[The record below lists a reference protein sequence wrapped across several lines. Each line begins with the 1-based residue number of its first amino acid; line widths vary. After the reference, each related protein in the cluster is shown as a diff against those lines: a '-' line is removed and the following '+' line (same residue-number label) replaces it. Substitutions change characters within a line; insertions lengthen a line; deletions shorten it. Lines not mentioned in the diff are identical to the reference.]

1 MVLFLLELLKDS
13 RQVSVNFVSGDA
25 IIQLH
30 ILDHDLND
38 FVLEIMFYSLVEDDH
53 DIEDSRFE
61 GFFSVNIILFLNYS
75 TQNVNRIDQVNG
87 LLLLF

>member
-1 MVLFLLELLKDS
+1 
-13 RQVSVNFVSGDA
+13 
-25 IIQLH
+25 
-30 ILDHDLND
+30 
-38 FVLEIMFYSLVEDDH
+38 MFYSLVEDDH